1 MTKNYRI
8 YNNIFFLSVFFSV
21 FLSDFHFIPGH
32 REAELAIIGL
42 LGLKLIGGYKLSFVM
57 PKSFHE
63 YCFLIFTAY
72 MCLNIVISMII
83 NGVSFHWLL
92 YFLMFLP
99 LMHEAKKTSGWDI
112 AQKKNAITL
121 VVNFLLLSVLIGLI
135 SRLLDPGALPI
146 TITMLL
152 LPISVFIPFAIFNIK
167 YGSIKNRYMAYLV
180 IILCLF
186 QIMLESS
193 RGALVIYFAT
203 VFLGFWA
210 IGFSR
215 KIFKDLLLLSP
226 ILFVALFVL
235 LISVDV
241 LAIINDTLLIF
252 GGTAESG
259 AIKDIDRFLNYAAMF
274 EFYQN
279 TNLITILLGTGFRS
293 AWIHVAPYLT
303 NLYDILLPQLD
314 YSKDQ
319 TIIGLPNI
327 IVNTGILGFALL
339 VLTSISSIF
348 FVIKDIS
355 LRWKL
360 LFIISILG
368 VLARNFGN
376 DSTTNTLFLFVIM
389 PFGVYWFLASSIKDL
404 EQI

>member
-1 MTKNYRI
+1 M
-8 YNNIFFLSVFFSV
+8 
-21 FLSDFHFIPGH
+21 
-32 REAELAIIGL
+32 
-42 LGLKLIGGYKLSFVM
+42 
-57 PKSFHE
+57 
-63 YCFLIFTAY
+63 
-72 MCLNIVISMII
+72 
-83 NGVSFHWLL
+83 
-92 YFLMFLP
+92 
-99 LMHEAKKTSGWDI
+99 
-112 AQKKNAITL
+112 
-121 VVNFLLLSVLIGLI
+121 LSVLIGLI

-274 EFYQN
+274 EF
-279 TNLITILLGTGFRS
+279 
-293 AWIHVAPYLT
+293 
-303 NLYDILLPQLD
+303 
-314 YSKDQ
+314 SKIQ
-319 TIIGLPNI
+319 T
-327 IVNTGILGFALL
+327 
-339 VLTSISSIF
+339 
-348 FVIKDIS
+348 
-355 LRWKL
+355 
-360 LFIISILG
+360 
-368 VLARNFGN
+368 
-376 DSTTNTLFLFVIM
+376 
-389 PFGVYWFLASSIKDL
+389 
-404 EQI
+404 

>member
-1 MTKNYRI
+1 
-8 YNNIFFLSVFFSV
+8 
-21 FLSDFHFIPGH
+21 
-32 REAELAIIGL
+32 
-42 LGLKLIGGYKLSFVM
+42 M
-57 PKSFHE
+57 P
-63 YCFLIFTAY
+63 
-72 MCLNIVISMII
+72 
-83 NGVSFHWLL
+83 
-92 YFLMFLP
+92 
-99 LMHEAKKTSGWDI
+99 
-112 AQKKNAITL
+112 
-121 VVNFLLLSVLIGLI
+121 
-135 SRLLDPGALPI
+135 
-146 TITMLL
+146 
-152 LPISVFIPFAIFNIK
+152 
-167 YGSIKNRYMAYLV
+167 
-180 IILCLF
+180 
-186 QIMLESS
+186 
-193 RGALVIYFAT
+193 

-319 TIIGLPNI
+319 TIKDYQ
-327 IVNTGILGFALL
+327 IL
-339 VLTSISSIF
+339 
-348 FVIKDIS
+348 
-355 LRWKL
+355 
-360 LFIISILG
+360 
-368 VLARNFGN
+368 
-376 DSTTNTLFLFVIM
+376 
-389 PFGVYWFLASSIKDL
+389 
-404 EQI
+404 